1 MDPGILQIETVL
13 LISLY
18 MSILDLYFYL
28 IFRARQLSK
37 CVDGIAF
44 LENFFLGASRIY
56 LIGSEIFL
64 YIGRQLILFFFFLSL
79 YVRLKDYLVGKC
91 RPLCLSSLLSNF
103 YG

>member
-1 MDPGILQIETVL
+1 
-13 LISLY
+13 

-37 CVDGIAF
+37 CVRNAF

-56 LIGSEIFL
+56 FIGSEIFL

-79 YVRLKDYLVGKC
+79 YARLKDYLVGKC
-91 RPLCLSSLLSNF
+91 RPLYLSSLLSNF
-103 YG
+103 

>member
-1 MDPGILQIETVL
+1 MVL

-37 CVDGIAF
+37 CLDGIAF

-56 LIGSEIFL
+56 FIGSEIFL
-64 YIGRQLILFFFFLSL
+64 YIDRQLILFFFIVICPFKGLFSRKISASISFVL
-79 YVRLKDYLVGKC
+79 II
-91 RPLCLSSLLSNF
+91 
-103 YG
+103 

>member
-1 MDPGILQIETVL
+1 MDPGILQIEMVL

-37 CVDGIAF
+37 CLNGIAF

-56 LIGSEIFL
+56 FIGSEIFL
-64 YIGRQLILFFFFLSL
+64 YIDRQLILFFLSL
-79 YVRLKDYLVGKC
+79 YVRLKDYLVGKY
-91 RPLCLSSLLSNF
+91 RPLYLSSLLSNF
-103 YG
+103 

>member
-1 MDPGILQIETVL
+1 MDPGILQIEMVL

-37 CVDGIAF
+37 CLDGIAF

-56 LIGSEIFL
+56 FIGSEIFL
-64 YIGRQLILFFFFLSL
+64 YIDRQLILFFLSL
-79 YVRLKDYLVGKC
+79 YVRLKDYLVGKY
-91 RPLCLSSLLSNF
+91 RPLYLSSLLSNF
-103 YG
+103 

>member
-64 YIGRQLILFFFFLSL
+64 YIGRQLILFFFFI
-79 YVRLKDYLVGKC
+79 VICAFKRLFSRKMSASMSFVLII
-91 RPLCLSSLLSNF
+91 
-103 YG
+103 